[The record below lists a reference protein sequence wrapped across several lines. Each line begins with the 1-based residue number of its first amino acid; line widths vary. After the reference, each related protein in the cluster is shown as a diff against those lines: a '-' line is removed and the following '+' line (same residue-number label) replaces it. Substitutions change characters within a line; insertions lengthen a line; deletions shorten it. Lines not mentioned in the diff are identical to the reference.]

1 MKLVEADIGHVR
13 NLMTWFADAPS
24 VAIWGGPGF
33 RFPFD
38 EESFLKDMRWGE
50 LASRALVDDAGE
62 LAAFGQYYDRIG
74 RCHLGRLAVHP
85 ERRGG
90 RIGETLVRLMCAEGC
105 RALNAT
111 ECSLFVYETNVRA
124 VRLYER
130 LGFRVM
136 PYPETF
142 PGLDG
147 IVYMTVALDS
157 LENRS

>member
-13 NLMTWFADAPS
+13 SLMTWFPDAPS
-24 VAIWGGPGF
+24 VAIWGGPNF

-38 EESFLKDMRWGE
+38 EESFLKDMRWDD

-74 RCHLGRLAVHP
+74 RCHLGRLAVRP
-85 ERRGG
+85 DRRGG
-90 RIGETLVRLMCAEGC
+90 GIGETLVRLMCAEGC
-105 RALNAT
+105 RALNVT

-130 LGFRVM
+130 LGFQPT
-136 PYPETF
+136 PYPEPSPDF
-142 PGLDG
+142 DG
-147 IVYMTVALDS
+147 IVYMTVALAS
-157 LENRS
+157 LE